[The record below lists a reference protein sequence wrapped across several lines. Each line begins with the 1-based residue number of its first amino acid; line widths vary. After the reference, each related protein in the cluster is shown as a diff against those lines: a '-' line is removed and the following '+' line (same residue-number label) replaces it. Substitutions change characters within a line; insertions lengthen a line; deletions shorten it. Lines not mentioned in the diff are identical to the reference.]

1 MKERIQKESNYLCTQ
16 ESSLIL
22 CVHETLQMAST
33 AIPTAA
39 LGLVG

>member
-1 MKERIQKESNYLCTQ
+1 MKERIQKESNNLCTQ
-16 ESSLIL
+16 EPSFIHY
-22 CVHETLQMAST
+22 VHETLQMAST